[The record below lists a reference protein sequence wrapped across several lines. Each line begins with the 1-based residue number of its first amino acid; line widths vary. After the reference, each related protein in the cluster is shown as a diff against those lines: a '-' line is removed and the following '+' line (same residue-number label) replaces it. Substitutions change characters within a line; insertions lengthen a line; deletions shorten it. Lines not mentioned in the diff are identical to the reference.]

1 MENIIDYSG
10 KSPKLD
16 RDALINNWQS
26 IGYRIISND
35 KMLSDAFL
43 VKTDGKFI
51 ERADLQYLH
60 IEALSM
66 TNGSS
71 VAKNVLLEEDIL
83 SKRFFKYIP
92 KIEVTA
98 FKDPKDYC
106 FMFFQNGVVRISRS
120 GKVEIVDSGSVYT
133 GEKKIWKTSIMK
145 YDYDWK
151 EDWKEGEWYRFCR
164 NVVGEE
170 GLPYLMRALGYLL
183 HTYKDPACPKAI
195 ILSESHQDE
204 GGDANGGTGKSL
216 IATKALSVFRNVSTV
231 DGKRWNPK
239 DRFNFQGVNEEADIV
254 ALEDVPMRFRY
265 DAIYNYITGDSEI
278 ERKGTTSIKVPYE
291 QSAKFLI
298 TTNYGIAL
306 HGASDKRRRCVIGL
320 KNYYSDTFTPL
331 DDFGHRLFD
340 DWDRD
345 EWDRFFSF
353 MIECVKIYFK
363 EGIDNYAND
372 GIEAVASRR
381 FIGSD
386 MYYYCVDNYAEFL
399 KGMTSTDIYNKIVN
413 DGASMGLRC
422 DDCLKK
428 FYMCMSMIG
437 LERKITRSRD
447 GAIRVRLISFAVSSQ
462 KKLDDAIRQVNPEL
476 MQEELPDPEHEEEC
490 PF

>member
-1 MENIIDYSG
+1 MEDIIDFSG
-10 KSPKLD
+10 KSPKLN
-16 RDALINNWQS
+16 RDALINNWKS

-43 VKTDGKFI
+43 VKTEGKFI
-51 ERADLQYLH
+51 ERVDLQYLH
-60 IEALSM
+60 TEALSM
-66 TNGSS
+66 TNGSPVS
-71 VAKNVLLEEDIL
+71 RNVLLEEDIL

-92 KIEVTA
+92 KIDVTA

-106 FMFFQNGVVRISRS
+106 FMFFQNGVVRIDRS
-120 GKVEIVDSGSVYT
+120 GKVEMVDSSSVYT
-133 GEKKIWKTSIMK
+133 GEKKIWKTSMMK
-145 YDYDWK
+145 YDYEWK
-151 EDWKEGEWYRFCR
+151 EDWKDGEWYRFCS

-170 GLPYLMRALGYLL
+170 GLPYLMRALGYLI

-278 ERKGTTSIKVPYE
+278 ERKGTTSIKVPYD

-340 DWDRD
+340 DWDRT

-399 KGMTSTDIYNKIVN
+399 EGMTSNDIYNKIVN

-422 DDCLKK
+422 EDCLKK

-437 LERKITRSRD
+437 LERKTIRSRD
-447 GAIRVRLISFAVSSQ
+447 GAIRVRLISFTVSSQ
-462 KKLDDAIRQVNPEL
+462 KKLNEAIRQVNPDLAEEETPVPEL
-476 MQEELPDPEHEEEC
+476 EEEC

>member
-1 MENIIDYSG
+1 MEDIIDFSG
-10 KSPKLD
+10 KSPKLN
-16 RDALINNWQS
+16 RDALINNWKS

-43 VKTDGKFI
+43 VKTEGKFI
-51 ERADLQYLH
+51 ERVDLQYLH
-60 IEALSM
+60 TEALSM
-66 TNGSS
+66 TNGSPVS
-71 VAKNVLLEEDIL
+71 RNVLLEEDIL

-92 KIEVTA
+92 KIDVTA

-106 FMFFQNGVVRISRS
+106 FMFFQNGVVRIDRF
-120 GKVEIVDSGSVYT
+120 GKVEMVDSSSVYT
-133 GEKKIWKTSIMK
+133 GEKKIWKTSMMK
-145 YDYDWK
+145 YDYEWK
-151 EDWKEGEWYRFCR
+151 EDWKDGEWYRFCS

-170 GLPYLMRALGYLL
+170 GLPYLMRALGYLI

-278 ERKGTTSIKVPYE
+278 ERKGTTSIKVPYD

-340 DWDRD
+340 DWDRT

-399 KGMTSTDIYNKIVN
+399 EGMTSNDIYNKIVN

-422 DDCLKK
+422 EDCLKK

-437 LERKITRSRD
+437 LERKTIRSRD
-447 GAIRVRLISFAVSSQ
+447 GAIRVRLISFTVSSQ
-462 KKLDDAIRQVNPEL
+462 KKLNEAIRQVNPDLAEEETPVPEL
-476 MQEELPDPEHEEEC
+476 EEEC

>member
-1 MENIIDYSG
+1 MENIIDDSG
-10 KSPKLD
+10 KKPILKKSVLK
-16 RDALINNWQS
+16 RNLINL
-26 IGYRIISND
+26 GYRIITND
-35 KMLSDAFL
+35 KMMSDAFL
-43 VKTDGKFI
+43 VRTEGKFI
-51 ERADLQYLH
+51 RRVNLQELMDEAMNMTSGTDAEE
-60 IEALSM
+60 EALIDA
-66 TNGSS
+66 N
-71 VAKNVLLEEDIL
+71 IL
-83 SKRFFKYIP
+83 DRKFV
-92 KIEVTA
+92 KILPRIDVTA
-98 FKDPKDYC
+98 FKDPSDFC
-106 FMFFQNGVVRISRS
+106 FMFFQNGVVRISRDGTVKMVS
-120 GKVEIVDSGSVYT
+120 PEEVDTRG
-133 GEKKIWKTSIMK
+133 KKIWETSIMK
-145 YDYDWK
+145 YSYKPQEDYK
-151 EDWKEGEWYRFCR
+151 QGEWYRFCS

-170 GLPYLMRALGYLL
+170 GLPYLMRALGYLI

-278 ERKGTTSIKVPYE
+278 ERKGATSIKVPYE
-291 QSAKFLI
+291 QSAKYLI

-306 HGASDKRRRCVIGL
+306 HGASDRRRRCVIGL
-320 KNYYSDTFTPL
+320 KNHYSDTFTPL

-340 DWDRD
+340 DWGEI
-345 EWDRFFSF
+345 EWNRFFSF

-363 EGIDNYAND
+363 EGIDNYANE

-386 MYYYCVDNYAEFL
+386 MYYYCVDNYVDFL
-399 KGMTSTDIYNKIVN
+399 KGMTSTEIYNKINN

-447 GAIRVRLISFAVSSQ
+447 GAIRVRLVSFTISSQ
-462 KKLDDAIRQVNPEL
+462 KKLNDAIRQVNPDLAEEGTPVPEL
-476 MQEELPDPEHEEEC
+476 EEEC

>member
-10 KSPKLD
+10 KNPVLRKSRLK
-16 RDALINNWQS
+16 RNLIS
-26 IGYRIISND
+26 LGYRIITND
-35 KMLSDAFL
+35 KMMGDAFL
-43 VKTDGKFI
+43 VKTESKFI
-51 ERADLQYLH
+51 RRINLQE
-60 IEALSM
+60 IMDEALEM
-66 TNGSS
+66 TSGTD
-71 VAKNVLLEEDIL
+71 VEEDIIIDANL
-83 SKRFFKYIP
+83 LDRKFV
-92 KIEVTA
+92 KILPRIDVTA

-106 FMFFQNGVVRISRS
+106 FMFFQNAVVRISRD
-120 GKVEIVDSGSVYT
+120 GTVDKIKADDVDTRGR
-133 GEKKIWKTSIMK
+133 KIWETSIMK

-216 IATKALSVFRNVSTV
+216 IATKALSIFRNVSTV

-291 QSAKFLI
+291 QSAKYLI

-306 HGASDKRRRCVIGL
+306 HGASDRRRRCVIGL
-320 KNYYSDTFTPL
+320 KNHYSDTFTPL
-331 DDFGHRLFD
+331 DEFGHRLFD
-340 DWDRD
+340 DWDET
-345 EWDRFFSF
+345 EWGRFFSF

-399 KGMTSTDIYNKIVN
+399 EGMTSNDVYNKIVN

-422 DDCLKK
+422 EDCLKK

-437 LERKITRSRD
+437 LERKIIQPRQGTT
-447 GAIRVRLISFAVSSQ
+447 RVRLVSFAISNQ
-462 KKLDDAIRQVNPEL
+462 KKLNEAIRQVNPDLAEEETPVPEL
-476 MQEELPDPEHEEEC
+476 EEEC